1 MSDMKVIEAF
11 GKKITVR
18 PWADGKLLL
27 ISADEEVKSEM
38 IRLRAEENGIL
49 ELLTDPDLRVVS
61 EDMEGP
67 MMVVADPERFVV
79 TFDLKAER
87 IAFAECVIA
96 EETDDE

>member
-1 MSDMKVIEAF
+1 MSDMEVIEAV
-11 GKKITVR
+11 GKKITIR
-18 PWADGKLLL
+18 PWAGGKLLL

-38 IRLRAEENGIL
+38 IRLRTEENGIL
-49 ELLTDPDLRVVS
+49 ELMTDPDLRVVS

>member
-1 MSDMKVIEAF
+1 MKAINVIQAF
-11 GKKITVR
+11 GQKITVR
-18 PWADGKLLL
+18 PWTDGKVLLM
-27 ISADEEVKSEM
+27 SADERVKDEM
-38 IRLRAEENGIL
+38 IWMRAEENGIL

-67 MMVVADPERFVV
+67 MMVVADPKRFVV
-79 TFDLKAER
+79 TFDLEAER

>member
-1 MSDMKVIEAF
+1 MKAINVIQAF

-18 PWADGKLLL
+18 PWADDKLLL